1 MRTGGPLLV
10 MEAKGLRL
18 SQPEAVKAATASA
31 FMYHVPH
38 VCKIPGLHQQS
49 GRLFIA

>member
-18 SQPEAVKAATASA
+18 SQPGAVKAARRQVHLCI
-31 FMYHVPH
+31 MYLMYVRYR
-38 VCKIPGLHQQS
+38 VYINKVD
-49 GRLFIA
+49 LFL